1 MKIAVAGK
9 GGAGKTT
16 VSGTIA
22 RELARRGHAVLAF
35 DADTNPMLGISLGVG
50 PEETY
55 RLLAVRQGVG
65 DGTVEH
71 QHSVEDLME
80 AFGTD
85 APDGVR
91 LVVALRE
98 AVSDA
103 SCACCGVNPWQM
115 LAQLDAERRMIICD
129 LEAGIGAIVQRGRA
143 DLVLVVAEPSAKSID
158 VARRAAGTASA
169 GGKDSAGTPNASN
182 AGKDLART
190 PNASDVLPRVIVIAN
205 RVRDEADLEAIRA
218 ELGEYEIVVV
228 PEDPAIVQA
237 DREGRAPID
246 TDPDA
251 PAVKVL
257 LSLAERLGR
266 QPVAA

>member
-22 RELARRGHAVLAF
+22 RELARRGHTVLAL
-35 DADTNPMLGISLGVG
+35 DADTNPMLGISLGLG

-55 RLLAVRQGVG
+55 QLLAVRQGLE

-71 QHSVEDLME
+71 QDSVEALME
-80 AFGTD
+80 EFGTE

-103 SCACCGVNPWQM
+103 SCACCGVNSWQM
-115 LAQLDAERRMIICD
+115 LAQLEAESRTIICD
-129 LEAGIGAIVQRGRA
+129 LEAGIGPIVNRGQV

-158 VARRAAGTASA
+158 VARRVAGTVS
-169 GGKDSAGTPNASN
+169 GGKAE
-182 AGKDLART
+182 
-190 PNASDVLPRVIVIAN
+190 VMVIAN
-205 RVRDEADLEAIRA
+205 RVRGEADLKAI
-218 ELGEYEIVVV
+218 ETQLGDYEIVVV

-246 TDPDA
+246 TDPDS

-257 LSLAERLGR
+257 LGLAERLGR
-266 QPVAA
+266 RPVAA